1 MFLLKMLSAQEE
13 WIQKCSRFVEDHISN
28 VV

>member
-1 MFLLKMLSAQEE
+1 MLSAQEE